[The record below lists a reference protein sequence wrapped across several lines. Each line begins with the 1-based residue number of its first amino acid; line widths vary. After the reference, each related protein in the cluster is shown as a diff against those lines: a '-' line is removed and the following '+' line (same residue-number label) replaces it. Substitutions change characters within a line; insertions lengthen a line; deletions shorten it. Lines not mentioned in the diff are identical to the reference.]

1 MWSRG
6 KILTATGL
14 FLLPLLF
21 ATALGQGDDKPIVQ
35 NTPPGR
41 FQKIPN
47 LPDCIT
53 AAVEQG
59 DPRKGGSEG
68 RASREPTYRRV
79 RLCSCQTCAPVH
91 MRRRF
96 VFVLSALGRAVRYS

>member
-41 FQKIPN
+41 SQKIPN

-53 AAVEQG
+53 PAAEQG
-59 DPRKGGSEG
+59 HPTQYASVLMVTGARGCTAPWPFHAAHERLMRVGGGGRGQVKGE
-68 RASREPTYRRV
+68 
-79 RLCSCQTCAPVH
+79 
-91 MRRRF
+91 
-96 VFVLSALGRAVRYS
+96 